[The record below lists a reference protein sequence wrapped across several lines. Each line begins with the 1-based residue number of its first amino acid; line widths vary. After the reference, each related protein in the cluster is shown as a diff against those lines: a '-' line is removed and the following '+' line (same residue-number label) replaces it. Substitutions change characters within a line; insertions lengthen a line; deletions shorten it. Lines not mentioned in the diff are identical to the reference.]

1 MDLLLDFLICE
12 YIGLVEKET
21 AEENKNTQNKWH
33 KTKRLLQTSAKW
45 KSEKDPK
52 DDLGNYTLVSLTSIP
67 GKMWSNLH

>member
-21 AEENKNTQNKWH
+21 AEENKNTQNIWH
-33 KTKRLLQTSAKW
+33 KTKLLLQTSAKW

-52 DDLGNYTLVSLTSIP
+52 DDLGNYTLVSFTSIP
-67 GKMWSNLH
+67 GNMWSNLH